1 MLSIRMKRLGRKGHP
16 TYRVV
21 VQDSRQSPSSG
32 KYVALLGSYDPHT
45 KQSSLV
51 KDKAEF
57 YLKNGAQPSD
67 RVAALFKTEK
77 ITLPKWV
84 EKPVK
89 KKKQLRN
96 PDKLRKNRPAD
107 STPADKPAA
116 EEKPE
121 ETASAE
127 ENNSAADNNTEQT
140 AEAGDKTAQ
149 TDTSEKAPEPES
161 EQEGP
166 SDEAK
171 QTDDKDPKQEDSADE
186 SPDENKA

>member
-1 MLSIRMKRLGRKGHP
+1 MLSIRMKRLGRKGYP

-32 KYVALLGSYDPHT
+32 RYVALLGSYDPHT

-57 YLKNGAQPSD
+57 YLKHGAQPSD

-84 EKPVK
+84 EKPAK

-96 PDKLRKNRPAD
+96 PDKLRKNRPED
-107 STPADKPAA
+107 STPASKPAA

-121 ETASAE
+121 EAVPAE
-127 ENNSAADNNTEQT
+127 EN
-140 AEAGDKTAQ
+140 KTADSTPEEPASDNEVSQ
-149 TDTSEKAPEPES
+149 ADSSEQAPES
-161 EQEGP
+161 EQAPADDQAPQADAEVP
-166 SDEAK
+166 KPEDASDESSEE
-171 QTDDKDPKQEDSADE
+171 DKA
-186 SPDENKA
+186 